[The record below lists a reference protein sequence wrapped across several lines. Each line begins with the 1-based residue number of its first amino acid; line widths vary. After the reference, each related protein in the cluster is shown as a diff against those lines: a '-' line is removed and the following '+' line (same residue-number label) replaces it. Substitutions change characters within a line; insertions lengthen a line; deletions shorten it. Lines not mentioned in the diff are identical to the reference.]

1 VWETIKVPD
10 LARLSVNQICVLLQW
25 SLAQAIDGLVRH
37 RVPTISVWRE
47 KLHEIGVAEAR
58 KRIGDAGLAVSGL
71 CFAGLIS
78 SPDPAEAAKARDDVR
93 RAIDE
98 AAGIGAACVV
108 FLAGGVDPRDKDL
121 GATRARVLDGLAQL
135 ADHARGAGVVIAIE
149 PLHPMACATRS
160 VLTTLKLA
168 NDWCDA
174 LKADDVFGITLDA
187 YVTWWDPEL
196 PGEIARAG
204 KRIRAFHVSD
214 WLTDTQDL
222 RLDRGM
228 PGDGV
233 IDLPA
238 IRRMV
243 EAAGYTGHVEVEILS
258 ARNWWKRDP
267 DEVVRTI
274 VDRYATAV

>member
-1 VWETIKVPD
+1 MPD
-10 LARLSVNQICVLLQW
+10 INCLSINQICVLPQW
-25 SLAQAIDGLVRH
+25 TLRQAVEGLARH
-37 RVPTISVWRE
+37 KVAAISVWRE
-47 KLHEIGVAEAR
+47 KLHEAGIAEA
-58 KRIGDAGLAVSGL
+58 KHLIDGHGLGISSL

-78 SPDPAEAAKARDDVR
+78 SADRAAAAAALDDVR
-93 RAIDE
+93 RALDE
-98 AAGIGAACVV
+98 AAAIGAPCLV
-108 FLAGGVDPRDKDL
+108 FLSGGVDPSDKDL
-121 GATRARVLDGLAQL
+121 PAARARVLDGLSRLTA
-135 ADHARGAGVVIAIE
+135 HARAAGVAIAIE

-168 NDWCDA
+168 NDWCDELA
-174 LKADDVFGITLDA
+174 AEDVFGIAVDT

-196 PGEIARAG
+196 EREIGRAG
-204 KRIRAFHVSD
+204 PRIRAFHVSD
-214 WLTDTQDL
+214 WLADTQDL
-222 RLDRGM
+222 RVDRGM

-243 EAAGYTGHVEVEILS
+243 EAAGYRGAIEVEILS

-274 VDRYATAV
+274 KARFATAM

>member
-1 VWETIKVPD
+1 MPD
-10 LARLSVNQICVLLQW
+10 LARLSVNQICVLPQW
-25 SLAQAIDGLVRH
+25 SLPQAIDGLKRH
-37 RVPTISVWRE
+37 GIAAISVWRE
-47 KLHEIGVAEAR
+47 KLAAIGVAEAR
-58 KRIGDAGLAVSGL
+58 ARIDGAGLAVSGL

-78 SPDPAEAAKARDDVR
+78 SADRAEAAAARDDVR

-98 AAGIGAACVV
+98 AAAIGAPCLV
-108 FLAGGVDPRDKDL
+108 FLSGGVDPRDKDL
-121 GATRARVLDGLAQL
+121 AATRARVLDGLAQL
-135 ADHARGAGVVIAIE
+135 APHARGAGVVVALE

-160 VLTTLKLA
+160 VLTTLRLA

-174 LKADDVFGITLDA
+174 LGAEDVFGIAVDT

-196 PGEIARAG
+196 AAEIARAG
-204 KRIRAFHVSD
+204 TRIRAFHVSD
-214 WLTDTQDL
+214 WLVDTQDL
-222 RLDRGM
+222 RVDRGM

-243 EAAGYTGHVEVEILS
+243 EAAGYDGHVEVEILS
-258 ARNWWKRDP
+258 ARNWWTRDP

-274 VDRYATAV
+274 KERYATAV

>member
-1 VWETIKVPD
+1 MPD
-10 LARLSVNQICVLLQW
+10 LARLSINQICVLPQW

-37 RVPTISVWRE
+37 RVPAISVWRE
-47 KLHEIGVAEAR
+47 KLHEIGVAEAK
-58 KRIGDAGLAVSGL
+58 KRIGGEGLAVSGL

-78 SPDPAEAAKARDDVR
+78 SPDAAEAAKALDDVR
-93 RAIDE
+93 CALDE
-98 AAGIGAACVV
+98 AAGIGAACLV
-108 FLAGGVDPRDKDL
+108 FLSGGVDQRDKDL
-121 GATRARVLDGLAQL
+121 AATRARVLDRLAQL
-135 ADHARGAGVVIAIE
+135 AGHARQAGVVIAIE

-174 LKADDVFGITLDA
+174 LKAEDVFGITVDA

-196 PGEIARAG
+196 REQIARAG

-214 WLTDTQDL
+214 WLLDTQDL
-222 RLDRGM
+222 RVDRGM

-243 EAAGYTGHVEVEILS
+243 EAAGFNGHVEVEIMS

-274 VDRYATAV
+274 VERYATAV

>member
-1 VWETIKVPD
+1 M
-10 LARLSVNQICVLLQW
+10 ACAGLSINQICVLPQW
-25 SLAQAIDGLVRH
+25 SLAQAIEGLARQ
-37 RVPTISVWRE
+37 RVPAISVWRE
-47 KLHEIGVAEAR
+47 KLHEIGVAEA
-58 KRIGDAGLAVSGL
+58 KRRIDGAGLAVSGL

-78 SPDPAEAAKARDDVR
+78 SPDPAEAAKARDDVH

-98 AAGIGAACVV
+98 AAGIGAACLV
-108 FLAGGVDPRDKDL
+108 FLSGGVDPRDKDL
-121 GATRARVLDGLAQL
+121 AATRARVLDGLAQL
-135 ADHARGAGVVIAIE
+135 KDHARGAGVVIAIE

-174 LKADDVFGITLDA
+174 LATEDVFGITVDA

-196 PGEIARAG
+196 PQQIARAG

-238 IRRMV
+238 IRRLV
-243 EAAGYTGHVEVEILS
+243 EATGYTGHVEVEIMS

-267 DEVVRTI
+267 DDVVRTI
-274 VDRYATAV
+274 KERYATAV

>member
-1 VWETIKVPD
+1 MNGMPD
-10 LARLSVNQICVLLQW
+10 QRRLSVNQICVLPQW
-25 SLAQAIDGLVRH
+25 SLPQAIDGLARNGVAA
-37 RVPTISVWRE
+37 ISVWRE
-47 KLHEIGVAEAR
+47 KLHEIGVAAAR
-58 KRIGDAGLAVSGL
+58 RRIDDAGLGVSGL

-78 SPDPAEAAKARDDVR
+78 SPDRAAASAALDDVR

-98 AAGIGAACVV
+98 AAAIGAPCLV

-121 GATRARVLDGLAQL
+121 AATRDRVLDGLAQL
-135 ADHARGAGVVIAIE
+135 IPHARGAGVVVAIE

-174 LKADDVFGITLDA
+174 LAAEDVFGIAVDT

-196 PGEIARAG
+196 AAQIARAG
-204 KRIRAFHVSD
+204 SRIRAFHVSD
-214 WLTDTQDL
+214 WLLDTQDL
-222 RLDRGM
+222 RVDRGM

-233 IDLPA
+233 IDIPA
-238 IRRMV
+238 IRRMI
-243 EAAGYTGHVEVEILS
+243 EAAGYTGHIEVEIMS

-274 VDRYATAV
+274 KERYRTAV